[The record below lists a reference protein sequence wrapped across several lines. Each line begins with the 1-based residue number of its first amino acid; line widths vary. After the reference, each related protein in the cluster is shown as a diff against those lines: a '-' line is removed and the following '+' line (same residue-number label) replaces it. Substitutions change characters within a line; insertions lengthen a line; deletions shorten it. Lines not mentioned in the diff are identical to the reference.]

1 MNMSEKMLD
10 MENWAVVGASNKHHT
25 YGYKL
30 YKKLKNYEYNV
41 FPVNPN
47 CDSVDGD
54 PTYPSLRD
62 LDEEV
67 DVVNFVVN
75 PSIGIEILKECIE
88 LGIKNIWLQ
97 PGTRSQEIKDLA
109 RENEIN
115 VVNSCVLVEL

>member
-1 MNMSEKMLD
+1 MSLSEKMLE
-10 MENWAVVGASNKHHT
+10 MENWAVVGASNKTHT

-54 PTYPSLRD
+54 KTFPTLS
-62 LDEEV
+62 EIEGEI

-75 PSIGIEILKECIE
+75 PSIGIDIVQECIE
-88 LGIKNIWLQ
+88 LGIRNIWLQ
-97 PGTRSQEIKDLA
+97 PGTRSSEIYKLA
-109 RENEIN
+109 EENDIN
-115 VVNSCVLVEL
+115 VVSSCVLVEL

>member
-1 MNMSEKMLD
+1 MSLSDEMLD

-30 YKKLKNYEYNV
+30 YKKLKDYEYNV
-41 FPVNPN
+41 YPVNPN

-54 PTYPSLRD
+54 TTYYSLSDLERD
-62 LDEEV
+62 I

-75 PSIGIEILKECIE
+75 PDIGIEVLKECID

-97 PGTRSQEIKDLA
+97 PGTRSQEIHNLAKEKD
-109 RENEIN
+109 IN